1 MKNHIH
7 SPTKVCER
15 TKVSADYLSHNC
27 APDKQ
32 PRSQGEC
39 HPLAVCVF
47 RHFNDE
53 CKRTLSP
60 QLGIQLFLELRSI
73 FSNKTKRQI
82 VSY

>member
-1 MKNHIH
+1 MNEPKYQQI
-7 SPTKVCER
+7 TDLITVLR
-15 TKVSADYLSHNC
+15 TSN
-27 APDKQ
+27 
-32 PRSQGEC
+32 QG
-39 HPLAVCVF
+39 AFF